1 MCIKKS
7 IKHVASRFIKLDL
20 FFICIRK
27 TFKCKTMKHLHT
39 KGSMGNSSLLMSE
52 VASLT
57 QKAEAMKK
65 KINQLHYIK
74 KSKYT
79 WQKKKHNKR

>member
-1 MCIKKS
+1 
-7 IKHVASRFIKLDL
+7 
-20 FFICIRK
+20 
-27 TFKCKTMKHLHT
+27 MKHLHT